1 MAWARLRLARFTSM
15 PTELF
20 LCHYPNRAMS
30 ESVDYKKKY
39 MEAQLELIDTKA
51 RLATIESM
59 YWKQQK
65 MMNDDQADHENY
77 KEQYL
82 VAKQKNE
89 ELRKIMDQQ
98 GIGPLNY
105 KEMYE
110 SAVRDERKMRK
121 ELSQEVEK
129 FKAKYEKAKEALAA
143 KKKPKTVKKSKPSP
157 SKTELKLKSRVES
170 LENLLKHYKEEGLKA
185 LMNSEII

>member
-1 MAWARLRLARFTSM
+1 
-15 PTELF
+15 
-20 LCHYPNRAMS
+20 MS
-30 ESVDYKKKY
+30 ESIDYKQKY
-39 MEAQLELIDTKA
+39 KEAQLELIDTKA

-77 KEQYL
+77 KELYL
-82 VAKQKNE
+82 AAKQKNG

-129 FKAKYEKAKEALAA
+129 YKTKYEKAKEELAN
-143 KKKPKTVKKSKPSP
+143 KKKPVKAKKPKPSP
-157 SKTELKLKSRVES
+157 SAKELKLKGRVES

-185 LMNSEII
+185 LMKSDII

>member
-1 MAWARLRLARFTSM
+1 
-15 PTELF
+15 
-20 LCHYPNRAMS
+20 MS
-30 ESVDYKKKY
+30 ESIDYKQKY
-39 MEAQLELIDTKA
+39 KEAQLELIDTKA

-77 KEQYL
+77 K
-82 VAKQKNE
+82 NE

-121 ELSQEVEK
+121 ELTREIDK
-129 FKAKYEKAKEALAA
+129 YKAKYEKAKEELAN
-143 KKKPKTVKKSKPSP
+143 KKKPVKAKKPKPSP
-157 SKTELKLKSRVES
+157 SKTELKLKSRVKS

>member
-15 PTELF
+15 PTEPF

-30 ESVDYKKKY
+30 ESIDYKKKY
-39 MEAQLELIDTKA
+39 KEAQLELIDTKA
-51 RLATIESM
+51 RLSTIESM

-77 KEQYL
+77 KELYL
-82 VAKQKNE
+82 AAKQKNE

-121 ELSQEVEK
+121 ELSQEIEK
-129 FKAKYEKAKEALAA
+129 YKAKYEQAKEALAA

-157 SKTELKLKSRVES
+157 SARELKLKGRVES